1 MIKAILTTLDRIFPA
16 QEIFAHCDIP
26 CGIYDPHN
34 SQVAA
39 HTVLR
44 MVKMINELKASSEE
58 PDFDERKR
66 IISQVSRLTKV
77 KEDHAEIV
85 KHEIR
90 IIWGDH
96 FKAEH
101 LEKHTDLHS
110 LVFEIMKLASK
121 AKQEVSEEAANQ
133 LIGKVQEFSE
143 IFWETK
149 GVQTQRVKSN
159 YPTEGETVLPKVA

>member
-1 MIKAILTTLDRIFPA
+1 MLKIILRTFDHFSQPQPIY
-16 QEIFAHCDIP
+16 AHCDIP
-26 CGIYDPHN
+26 CGIYDPHGA
-34 SQVAA
+34 QVAS

-44 MVKMINELKASSEE
+44 MTQMINDLKASSAQ
-58 PDFDERKR
+58 PSFDERKR

-85 KHEIR
+85 KHEVR
-90 IIWGDH
+90 IIWGDY

-121 AKQEVSEEAANQ
+121 ARQEMNEEAAKQ

-149 GVQTQRVKSN
+149 GVKTARVKSN
-159 YPTEGETVLPKVA
+159 YPTEGEIVVPE